1 MNNTELYNHL
11 LSVQPEKRMVVAIEE
26 LSELQKE
33 LSKYLRNKL
42 DKSNLLE
49 EYVDVLIMM
58 EQIKLLFD
66 FQNKDIEMVKNYKL
80 NRLQERYTNN
90 NL

>member
-11 LSVQPEKRMVVAIEE
+11 LSVQPEKQMVVAIEE